1 MKINPESSEEKE
13 HKLIDSFRSSGDL
26 SVLGALYKPYL
37 ALVYGV
43 CLKYLKQRED
53 AQDAVNNIFEELII
67 KLPKQ
72 EVLNFKSWLYVV
84 TKNHCL
90 MLLRKNKSQG
100 HNEEL
105 SDLIM
110 ESDEMQHP
118 NDNID
123 LEENLVK
130 LESCIAKLKAEQKI
144 CIELFYLK
152 KLCYQ
157 EIVEQTKHD
166 LKKVKSYIQ
175 NGKRNLKLCVEGS
188 E

>member
-1 MKINPESSEEKE
+1 MKITPESSEEKE
-13 HKLIDSFRSSGDL
+13 SKLIDAFQSTGDL
-26 SVLGALYKPYL
+26 SVLGRLYKPYL
-37 ALVYGV
+37 NLVYGV

-53 AQDAVNNIFEELII
+53 AQDAVNNIFEELIV

-90 MLLRKNKSQG
+90 MLLRKNKSRG
-100 HNEEL
+100 HSEEL
-105 SDLIM
+105 SEPIM
-110 ESDEMQHP
+110 ESQEILHP
-118 NDNID
+118 KDKID

-130 LESCIAKLKAEQKI
+130 LETCIAKLKAEQKV

-152 KLCYQ
+152 KMCYE
-157 EIVEQTKHD
+157 EIVIQTKYE

-175 NGKRNLKLCVEGS
+175 NGKRNLKLCVESS